1 METQNDNSNKDQNAT
16 CDNAV
21 LVAGLFAGEKV
32 KYEMNY
38 NGRKKAWDAL
48 VIDTEPLTLRIK
60 FPDGYAH
67 EAEPDKTQWQYISK

>member
-1 METQNDNSNKDQNAT
+1 MKKQTSNETGTANDGNT
-16 CDNAV
+16 L
-21 LVAGLFAGEKV
+21 LVASLFAGEKV

-38 NGRKKAWDAL
+38 NGCKRHWDAM

-67 EAEPDKTQWQYISK
+67 TTEPDKDQWKFISQ

>member
-1 METQNDNSNKDQNAT
+1 MKEQTSNEAVTANDGNT
-16 CDNAV
+16 L
-21 LVAGLFAGEKV
+21 LVAGLLAGDKV

-38 NGRKKAWDAL
+38 NGCKKAWDAM

-67 EAEPDKTQWQYISK
+67 TTEPDKDQWKFISQ

>member
-1 METQNDNSNKDQNAT
+1 MKEQTSNETVTANDGNT
-16 CDNAV
+16 L
-21 LVAGLFAGEKV
+21 LVAGLLAGDKV

-38 NGRKKAWDAL
+38 NGRKKALDAM

-67 EAEPDKTQWQYISK
+67 TTEPVKDQWKFISQ